1 LRLRRM
7 KVTDLWKGLLLGK
20 RSVDSDYRASVSEF
34 HLEAH
39 LTQGWRDWATRSPHQ
54 SNASERRE
62 KVRDVT
68 CSRMWEDALKPL

>member
-39 LTQGWRDWATRSPHQ
+39 LT
-54 SNASERRE
+54 
-62 KVRDVT
+62 
-68 CSRMWEDALKPL
+68 